1 MIRLQP
7 NKKSNRYPGNLIK
20 GCHEMNV
27 LIWGG
32 AAISLVG
39 LMGLLVCVHRVA
51 KAKKATQSEEEL
63 RYAVKQ
69 ALPLN
74 LGSLLVSALGLMAV
88 VVGILLTP

>member
-1 MIRLQP
+1 
-7 NKKSNRYPGNLIK
+7 
-20 GCHEMNV
+20 MNV

-39 LMGLLVCVHRVA
+39 LMGLLVCIHRVA
-51 KAKKATQSEEEL
+51 KAKKAIQSEEEL
-63 RYAVKQ
+63 RYAVRQ
-69 ALPLN
+69 VLPMN

>member
-1 MIRLQP
+1 
-7 NKKSNRYPGNLIK
+7 
-20 GCHEMNV
+20 MNV

-39 LMGLLVCVHRVA
+39 LTGLLVCIHRVR

-69 ALPLN
+69 VLPLN
-74 LGSLLVSALGLMAV
+74 LGSLFVSALGLMAV